1 MIRPGSIAE
10 AWHVLQ
16 AIPEFDQRRSL
27 AQLQERLPASALVLI
42 AEADGQPVGCK
53 LGYAAEDGSL
63 YSWLGGVLP
72 AHRKTGLAQRLLEA
86 QEAWANAHGF
96 AAVTVKSMNRY
107 PAMLRVLIRN
117 GYQVR
122 LVEHFGDP
130 SKERIHFVK
139 PLPWRAS

>member
-1 MIRPGSIAE
+1 MIRTGSIE
-10 AWHVLQ
+10 QAWQVLQ

-27 AQLQERLPASALVLI
+27 AQLQERLPAGALVLI

-72 AHRKTGLAQRLLEA
+72 AHRRTGLAQRLLVR
-86 QEAWANAHGF
+86 QEGWAREHHF

-107 PAMLRVLIRN
+107 PAMLRLLICN
-117 GYQVR
+117 GYQIR

-130 SKERIHFVK
+130 VRERIHFIK
-139 PLPWRAS
+139 PLSRNAE

>member
-1 MIRPGSIAE
+1 MIRPGTLPE

-27 AQLQERLPASALVLI
+27 AQLQERLLAGALIPI
-42 AEADGQPVGCK
+42 AEADGQSVGFK

-72 AHRKTGLAQRLLEA
+72 AHRKSGLAQRLLEV
-86 QEAWANAHGF
+86 QEAWASAHGF

-107 PAMLRVLIRN
+107 PAMLRLLIRN
-117 GYQVR
+117 GYQIR
-122 LVEHFGDP
+122 LVEHFGDTAR
-130 SKERIHFVK
+130 ERIHFIK
-139 PLPWRAS
+139 SLL

>member
-1 MIRPGSIAE
+1 MIRPGTLAE

-27 AQLQERLPASALVLI
+27 AQLQERLLAGALIPI
-42 AEADGQPVGCK
+42 AEADGQSVGFK

-72 AHRKTGLAQRLLEA
+72 AHRKSGLAQRLLEV
-86 QEAWANAHGF
+86 QEAWASAHGF

-107 PAMLRVLIRN
+107 PAMLRLLIRN
-117 GYQVR
+117 GYQIR
-122 LVEHFGDP
+122 LVEHFGDQAR
-130 SKERIHFVK
+130 ERIHFIRQ
-139 PLPWRAS
+139 LS

>member
-1 MIRPGSIAE
+1 MIRPGTIAE

-42 AEADGQPVGCK
+42 AEAHGQPVGFK
-53 LGYAAEDGSL
+53 LGYPAEYGSL

-72 AHRKTGLAQRLLEA
+72 AHRKAGLAQRLLEA
-86 QEAWANAHGF
+86 QEAWAGDHGF

-107 PAMLRVLIRN
+107 PSMLRLLIRN
-117 GYQVR
+117 GYQIR
-122 LVEHFGDP
+122 LVEQFGDP
-130 SKERIHFVK
+130 ARERIHFIK
-139 PLPWRAS
+139 PLS

>member
-72 AHRKTGLAQRLLEA
+72 AHRKTGLAQMLLEA
-86 QEAWANAHGF
+86 QEAWASAHGF

-107 PAMLRVLIRN
+107 PAMLRLLIRN

-130 SKERIHFVK
+130 ARERIHFIR
-139 PLPWRAS
+139 LLSRNAS

>member
-53 LGYAAEDGSL
+53 LGYAAEDSSL

-107 PAMLRVLIRN
+107 PAMLRLLIRN
-117 GYQVR
+117 GYQIR

-130 SKERIHFVK
+130 SRERIHFIKLLSSNV
-139 PLPWRAS
+139 S